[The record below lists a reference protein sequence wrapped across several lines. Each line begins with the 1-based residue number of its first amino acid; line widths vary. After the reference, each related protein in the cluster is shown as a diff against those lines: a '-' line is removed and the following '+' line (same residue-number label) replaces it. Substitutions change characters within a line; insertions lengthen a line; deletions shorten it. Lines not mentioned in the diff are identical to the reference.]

1 MVEVRSRL
9 FLHTIALGLLT
20 ACGGSSGNSGVVTGL
35 PAEQKLST
43 LSDAEVQQACRSL
56 DEGSRSVIP
65 DSAFMR
71 VACLPSGVQAGF
83 TETSSGVS
91 LDMAKCQS
99 ALDACVME
107 LTKQSEGPVAVKVP
121 GLEDDDDSCSDARA
135 TDVAGCDATVG
146 EYETCYNLVLNEM
159 QRKMAEFTCQNAETV
174 YSSTYDR
181 SFHPEQIPQCQALM
195 EKCPDAELGI
205 PFGGDTDVEAAAAKL

>member
-9 FLHTIALGLLT
+9 FLQTIVLGWMT
-20 ACGGSSGNSGVVTGL
+20 ACGGDSGTSGVVTGL
-35 PAEQKLST
+35 PSEQKLST

-56 DEGSRSVIP
+56 DEGSRTVIP
-65 DSAFMR
+65 ESMFFR
-71 VACLPSGVQAGF
+71 VACLATAASAGF
-83 TETSSGVS
+83 TETSSGVTV
-91 LDMAKCQS
+91 DTTKCQS

-107 LTKQSEGPVAVKVP
+107 LTKQSEGPVGVTIP
-121 GLEDDDDSCSDARA
+121 GLEEDEEDCSDARS
-135 TDVAGCDATVG
+135 TDVAGCEATVG

-159 QRKMAEFTCQNAETV
+159 RQKMGEFTCQNAMTV

-181 SFHPEQIPQCQALM
+181 SFHPEEIPQCQTLR

-205 PFGGDTDVEAAAAKL
+205 PFDGETDVEAAAAKL